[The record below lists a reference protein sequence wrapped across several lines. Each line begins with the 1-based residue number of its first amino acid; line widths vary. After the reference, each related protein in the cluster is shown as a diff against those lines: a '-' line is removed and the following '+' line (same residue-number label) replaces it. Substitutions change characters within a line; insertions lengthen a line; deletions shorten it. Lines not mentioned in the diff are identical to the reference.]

1 MQQRRVRVL
10 ITGRVQGVFFRA
22 YTRDAARRAGVT
34 GWVRNLADGRVEA
47 LFEGDADKVEQIIEW
62 CRKGSFLGRVEHVE
76 VLDEAY
82 RGEFENF
89 DIQYGR

>member
-1 MQQRRVRVL
+1 MPQRRVRVL

-62 CRKGSFLGRVEHVE
+62 CRKGSPLARVEHVE